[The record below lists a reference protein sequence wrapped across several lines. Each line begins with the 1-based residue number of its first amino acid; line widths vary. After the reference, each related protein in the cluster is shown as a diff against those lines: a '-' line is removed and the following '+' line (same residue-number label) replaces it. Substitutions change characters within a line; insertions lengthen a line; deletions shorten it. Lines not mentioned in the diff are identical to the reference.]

1 MLKKFFKKVSKTNDS
16 WVIHSNKEKPEN
28 QGWGTGS
35 ISREKSSFNSR
46 PVCPALPGP
55 PHLTSTQES
64 ENPHLVDKA
73 HREPMATAYLAPSQ
87 PTCLKAS
94 GRGLSLSRQKY
105 GIMSVRA
112 ADTPK

>member
-1 MLKKFFKKVSKTNDS
+1 MKIRNTNDS
-16 WVIHSNKEKPEN
+16 WVINSNEEKPET

-35 ISREKSSFNSR
+35 ISREKSNLNNK
-46 PVCPALPGP
+46 PACPPLPG
-55 PHLTSTQES
+55 LTSTPEP

-73 HREPMATAYLAPSQ
+73 QREPMATAYLAPSQ

>member
-1 MLKKFFKKVSKTNDS
+1 MAPF
-16 WVIHSNKEKPEN
+16 
-28 QGWGTGS
+28 
-35 ISREKSSFNSR
+35 
-46 PVCPALPGP
+46 PGKRVT
-55 PHLTSTQES
+55 LIADLRVQLYLASTQEP

-73 HREPMATAYLAPSQ
+73 QREPMATAYLALSQ